1 MIEIGAKASVAD
13 LLLEIAIRGGNH
25 ADIHLVNPVAADPLD
40 LALLQ
45 GTQQLRLQL
54 QGKLSDLIEEE
65 RALVGHFELARPI
78 LRCPCKR
85 AGEVAE

>member
-1 MIEIGAKASVAD
+1 
-13 LLLEIAIRGGNH
+13 
-25 ADIHLVNPVAADPLD
+25 
-40 LALLQ
+40 
-45 GTQQLRLQL
+45 LQL

-65 RALVGHFELARPI
+65 RALVGDFELARPI